1 MDVYCSETIAPS
13 ALSRLKRNFTVVDN
27 FDHPERLVA
36 IITRRVVVTGNL
48 LRQAKNMKVISM
60 HGVSRDLIDV
70 KTAAELGI
78 PVPNVP
84 HLGAE
89 PVAEL
94 AVSLLMALNRKLKM
108 IDTGVREGRFHQFG
122 APEFVCHEV
131 NDKVLGLIGTGDI
144 ARRVA
149 EIMTAAFHA
158 KVLCYNPHRTAQEC
172 RDMGF
177 EQVDT
182 LRELFARSDF
192 VNVSAI
198 LSEETWHMVNAE
210 VLSHAKP
217 GCLLVST
224 ARGGIVDETALYEAL
239 IGGRL
244 GGAALDVWEQEPP
257 APDHPLLTLEN
268 FIGTFHIGG
277 SAVESLER
285 VSNKAVDHVFAYTGV
300 IEK

>member
-172 RDMGF
+172 RDVGF

>member
-13 ALSRLKRNFTVVDN
+13 ALARLKRHFTVVDN
-27 FDHPERLVA
+27 FDHPQRLVA
-36 IITRRVVVTGNL
+36 IITRRVAVTGDL

-108 IDTGVREGRFHQFG
+108 IDIGVREGRFHQFG
-122 APEFVCHEV
+122 ASEFVCHEV
-131 NDKVLGLIGTGDI
+131 NNKVLGLVGTGDI

-149 EIMTAAFHA
+149 QIMTAAFGA

-177 EQVDT
+177 EQVET
-182 LRELFARSDF
+182 LPELFARSDF

-198 LSEETWHMVNAE
+198 LSEETWHMVGAE
-210 VLSHAKP
+210 ALSHAKP

-224 ARGGIVDETALYEAL
+224 ARGGIVDETALYQAL
-239 IGGRL
+239 QSGRL

-257 APDHPLLTLEN
+257 APDHPLLSLEN

-285 VSNKAVDHVFAYTGV
+285 VSNKAVDHVFQYTG
-300 IEK
+300 ITEK

>member
-1 MDVYCSETIAPS
+1 MDVYCSEAIAPS
-13 ALSRLKRNFTVVDN
+13 ALLRLKRHFTVVDN

-36 IITRRVVVTGNL
+36 IITRRVPVTGDL
-48 LRQAKNMKVISM
+48 LRQAKSMKVISM
-60 HGVSRDLIDV
+60 HGVSRDLIDTE
-70 KTAAELGI
+70 TAAELGI

-108 IDTGVREGRFHQFG
+108 IDIGVREGRFHQFG
-122 APEFVCHEV
+122 AQEFVCHEV
-131 NDKVLGLIGTGDI
+131 NNKVLGLIGTGDI

-149 EIMTAAFHA
+149 QIMAAAFHT

-182 LRELFARSDF
+182 LQELFARSDF

-198 LSEETWHMVNAE
+198 LSEETWHMVDAE

-239 IGGRL
+239 LSGKL

-257 APDHPLLTLEN
+257 APDHPLLSLEN

-277 SAVESLER
+277 SVVESLER
-285 VSNKAVDHVFAYTGV
+285 VSNKAVDHIFQYTGV
-300 IEK
+300 EEK

>member
-13 ALSRLKRNFTVVDN
+13 ALERLKRNFTVVDN
-27 FDHPERLVA
+27 FDHPDRLVA
-36 IITRRVVVTGNL
+36 IITRRVPVTGEL

-70 KTAAELGI
+70 EMAAELGI

-94 AVSLLMALNRKLKM
+94 AVSMLLALNRKLKI
-108 IDTGVREGRFHQFG
+108 IDIGVRQGRYHQFG

-131 NDKVLGLIGTGDI
+131 NNKVLGLIGTGDI
-144 ARRVA
+144 AKRVA
-149 EIMTAAFHA
+149 QIMTAAFQA
-158 KVLCYNPHRTAQEC
+158 SILCYNPHRSAEEC
-172 RDMGF
+172 HDMGF
-177 EQVDT
+177 EQVKS
-182 LRELFARSDF
+182 LSELFARSDF

-198 LSEETWHMVNAE
+198 LSEETWHMVNAD
-210 VLSHAKP
+210 VLSHAKE

-224 ARGGIVDETALYEAL
+224 ARGGIVDEAALYEAL
-239 IGGRL
+239 TDGKL

-285 VSNKAVDHVFAYTGV
+285 VSNKAVDHVFQYTG
-300 IEK
+300 ITER

>member
-210 VLSHAKP
+210 VLSHANP